1 MKITPKDVERLAF
14 VSRLELTDEEKTA
27 YTKSL
32 QESLSYLDLLKQ
44 ADTTAVEAAERVLP
58 MINLFRE
65 DKAQPGLARELVFA
79 NAPEEE
85 DGAFKV
91 PRIL

>member
-1 MKITPKDVERLAF
+1 MG
-14 VSRLELTDEEKTA
+14 
-27 YTKSL
+27 
-32 QESLSYLDLLKQ
+32 
-44 ADTTAVEAAERVLP
+44 EAAERVLP